1 MELPPLN
8 FEDVSNP
15 KLLEGVF
22 ENSYCPKS
30 NKQTVAEFLS
40 KTGEIQWTYTVAA
53 PLQAAATIQK
63 LHFWP
68 SNCHIKSTKK
78 TIFSLKT

>member
-30 NKQTVAEFLS
+30 SKQTVVELYNE
-40 KTGEIQWTYTVAA
+40 TGEIQWTHT
-53 PLQAAATIQK
+53 LKNQSFSE
-63 LHFWP
+63 LW
-68 SNCHIKSTKK
+68 IK
-78 TIFSLKT
+78 F